1 MFSFFGNFFGRDS
14 KKTKN
19 VTVRRHP
26 HMRLHIE
33 ELMPRILPSANPFN
47 MAWGH
52 YADSATHPAF
62 APFISGLESHGPG
75 HGPGDPGIGGPGP
88 GGPGDHGGAHDATFS
103 ATLADSS
110 GATGTALFDATTG
123 NLTVSVTKATAN
135 TTLSVMVGTTTI
147 GSFLTDAS
155 GNGKATFSEASS
167 AVAVGTTVGVGDL
180 TGTFAQGSPAP
191 GTPPQPGGPCGPGPG
206 GHGPGG
212 HGPGG
217 HGPGNPGATF
227 SANLTDTAGATGQ
240 ALFDPTAGKLTVSLT
255 KAAANTTLNV
265 VVGGNTVGS
274 VTTDAS
280 GNGRTTI
287 TELSSAIKAGTT
299 LTVGD
304 LSGTFAQFDF
314 KAALTGATGLS
325 GSADYN
331 ATKNV
336 LSIHMTGATAST
348 VYNVT
353 VNGTVVGQITTNKA
367 GAGHLTIAPP
377 SGVTIASTSTVSI
390 ADTTGDPAILTG
402 AFA

>member
-1 MFSFFGNFFGRDS
+1 MFSYFAKFFSRDL
-14 KKTKN
+14 KKSNKAT
-19 VTVRRHP
+19 TRRDRTQ
-26 HMRLHIE
+26 MRLNVE
-33 ELMPRILPSANPFN
+33 ELMPRVLPSANPFN

-62 APFISGLESHGPG
+62 AAFVMGGESHGRG
-75 HGPGDPGIGGPGP
+75 H
-88 GGPGDHGGAHDATFS
+88 DHGSEDTTFS
-103 ATLADSS
+103 ATLTNSS
-110 GATGTALFDATTG
+110 GATGTALFNATTG
-123 NLTVSVTKATAN
+123 NLTVSITKAAAN
-135 TTLSVMVGTTTI
+135 TTLSVTVGTTTI

-155 GNGKATFSEASS
+155 GNGKATFTEA
-167 AVAVGTTVGVGDL
+167 AGAIAVGTTVAAGDV
-180 TGTFAQGSPAP
+180 TGTFAQGDSAVD
-191 GTPPQPGGPCGPGPG
+191 TPPEVGGGDC
-206 GHGPGG
+206 GHGEHG
-212 HGPGG
+212 H
-217 HGPGNPGATF
+217 GNPGATF
-227 SANLTDTAGATGQ
+227 SASLTNATGATGQ
-240 ALFDPTAGKLTVSLT
+240 ALFNPTSGKLTVSVT

-299 LTVGD
+299 VTVGD

-353 VNGTVVGQITTNKA
+353 VNGTVVGQVTTNKA

-377 SGVTIASTSTVSI
+377 SGATIASTSTVSI

-402 AFA
+402 TFA